1 MVMGGLYNQEGL
13 HPCQFKWKLIP
24 GTWAGDGDKDLAKCF
39 LCQALCIYITS
50 FNPLTTP

>member
-24 GTWAGDGDKDLAKCF
+24 GAWAGDGDKDLAKCF
-39 LCQALCIYITS
+39 LYSSCKHFAYTLPHLI
-50 FNPLTTP
+50 L